1 MRQYNVVGFADN
13 ELHAAIQAKYGSDE
27 KEMSIA
33 EQVAEI
39 AGEFTRTKGASPERQ
54 KRRDY
59 RRSARRYIS
68 EKAKER
74 IKPVGFIGGFIFMAI
89 LSGII
94 SWLVKKLLDQYFGP
108 TDSKTMELED
118 LEDNLLEG

>member
-13 ELHAAIQAKYGSDE
+13 ELHAAMQAKYGSDD
-27 KEMSIA
+27 KQMTIA

-59 RRSARRYIS
+59 RRAARRYIS
-68 EKAKER
+68 EKARER

-94 SWLVKKLLDQYFGP
+94 SWIVQKMLQKYFGE
-108 TDSKTMELED
+108 TDAKTMMEEEKD
-118 LEDNLLEG
+118 DE

>member
-13 ELHAAIQAKYGSDE
+13 ELHAAMQAKYGSDE

-39 AGEFTRTKGASPERQ
+39 AGEFTRVKGISPERQ

-68 EKAKER
+68 EQARAR
-74 IKPVGFIGGFIFMAI
+74 IKPVGFVGGFIFMAI

-94 SWLVKKLLDQYFGP
+94 SWIVQRLLNKYYGEPDA
-108 TDSKTMELED
+108 KTMIEEEKD
-118 LEDNLLEG
+118 E